1 MIKTR
6 FEIQSINYEKC
17 FENLIPK
24 LTKES
29 RENNYLLCGA
39 GDPFFLIPARI
50 KKLFLPG
57 GYF

>member
-1 MIKTR
+1 MRGNHWDGRDSGGTPMG
-6 FEIQSINYEKC
+6 KC
-17 FENLIPK
+17 P
-24 LTKES
+24 KES

-50 KKLFLPG
+50 KELFLPG